1 MFLPANAVCSVVQ
14 TAVIVGGLAPEKQR
28 RLLRK
33 RPDIIIATPGRLWE
47 LIQEVPWHSTLL
59 FSVVRNFCFYI
70 NSLIIYVVDLM
81 SCCLNILMK
90 LQL

>member
-1 MFLPANAVCSVVQ
+1 MFLPANVVCSVVQ

-47 LIQEVPWHSTLL
+47 LIQEVQWHSTLL
-59 FSVVRNFCFYI
+59 FSVVKNTLTSFLF
-70 NSLIIYVVDLM
+70 SHQ
-81 SCCLNILMK
+81 
-90 LQL
+90 QLDYLCS